1 MSDPP
6 LLHVASALVV
16 GIDDPLSRWHP
27 HSHGLGSLVI
37 DASSWLGAQLGY
49 VDSPCGF
56 SSMDSPCGLGFS
68 QHYGSRRTRQT
79 LQDEVQ
85 ECCSNYIPLIRQV
98 PKTSVDSRG
107 GEIKLYFSVESIT
120 RRPQATGGE
129 EGQQI

>member
-16 GIDDPLSRWHP
+16 GIDDPLSRWRP

-56 SSMDSPCGLGFS
+56 SMWILHVVWASLSIM
-68 QHYGSRRTRQT
+68 
-79 LQDEVQ
+79 
-85 ECCSNYIPLIRQV
+85 V
-98 PKTSVDSRG
+98 P
-107 GEIKLYFSVESIT
+107 GEPGRHCKMKSKNVAPIT
-120 RRPQATGGE
+120 FY
-129 EGQQI
+129 